1 MIRKET
7 KAIRDFLCRSDSYYK
22 FIMAHQFSQNIISF
36 VAHNAARVE
45 VHRHH
50 CFQIVAAV
58 KGDFACTIVGNYFP
72 SKKGFIVNQNVTHS
86 CQAENASVIV
96 YFIDAESYQGWQLK
110 ELLAGEKFLD
120 AERFFFESESKR
132 FCADGNER
140 FPKTE
145 LRNLANEIFQ
155 CLLPANVSPNENL
168 NDERIVKCL
177 DFIDENL
184 SESIRLEQIA
194 DLIFLSPERARHIF
208 AQQTGS
214 PFSQYVLW
222 KRIKQVIIS
231 VLQNEQSLTEAA
243 FRFGFS
249 DQAHFCRV
257 FKRVFGMSP
266 KTHLKNSRFVQ
277 FLNPLV

>member
-1 MIRKET
+1 M
-7 KAIRDFLCRSDSYYK
+7 KALSAASIYIINPFMVNE
-22 FIMAHQFSQNIISF
+22 FGQNVISF

-50 CFQIVAAV
+50 CFQIVAAI
-58 KGDFACTIVGNYFP
+58 KGDFGCTIGGNSY
-72 SKKGFIVNQNVTHS
+72 SRRKGFIVNQNITHS

-96 YFIDAESYQGWQLK
+96 YFIDAESYHGWQLK

-120 AERFFFESESKR
+120 IEQFFSESELNR
-132 FCADGNER
+132 FCAEGNQDL
-140 FPKTE
+140 PKAK
-145 LRNLANEIFQ
+145 LKNLADEVFH
-155 CLLPANVSPNENL
+155 CVLPENVSLNENL
-168 NDERIVKCL
+168 TDERIVKTL
-177 DFIDENL
+177 DFIDANL

-194 DLIFLSPERARHIF
+194 DLIFLSPERTRHLF

-231 VLQNEQSLTEAA
+231 VLQNEQTLTEAA
-243 FRFGFS
+243 LEFGFA
-249 DQAHFCRV
+249 DQAHFCRI
-257 FKRVFGMSP
+257 FKRMFGMSP

-277 FLNPLV
+277 FLNPFV